1 MAKCLTKEKAGSD
14 ALFGSDPGSLT
25 KRFVQGNSCAFDEI
39 VAIYQLDVTRL
50 AYRIIGWQDGLVE
63 DIVQEV
69 FLAALRNRTKFR
81 QQSSLKTWLM
91 RITVNKC
98 RSVRR
103 KRLLR
108 LKLLSNT
115 AAETKLD
122 AKTAGQNLI
131 DRERSAQVHRA
142 VGRLPRRLREVTVL
156 RYLEEMALDEIA
168 EVLGISHNAVE
179 VRLSRARKQLK
190 SKLAQLIEE

>member
-1 MAKCLTKEKAGSD
+1 MAKCFREKAGPDVS
-14 ALFGSDPGSLT
+14 FGSDQDSLT
-25 KRFVQGNSCAFDEI
+25 TRFVQGDSCAFDEI

-69 FLAALRNRTKFR
+69 FLAALRNRTRFR
-81 QQSSLKTWLM
+81 RQSSLKTWLM

-131 DRERSAQVHRA
+131 DREKSAQVHRA

-168 EVLGISHNAVE
+168 DVLNISHNAVE
-179 VRLSRARKQLK
+179 VRLNRARKQLK